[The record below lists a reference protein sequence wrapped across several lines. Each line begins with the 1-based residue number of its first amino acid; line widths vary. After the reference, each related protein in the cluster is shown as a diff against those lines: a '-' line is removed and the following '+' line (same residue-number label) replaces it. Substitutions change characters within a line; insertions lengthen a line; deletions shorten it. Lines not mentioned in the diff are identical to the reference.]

1 MLFFKD
7 GKFDLLI
14 QGGWQRLFPQA
25 ILESLR
31 VGAIGIHGSCDIIP
45 KGRGRS
51 PINWSLIE
59 GQTRFI
65 FHYFL
70 IKPGIDDGD
79 IFYYESVDINEW
91 DTCRTLYYKNSIV
104 TKRVMLEWI
113 PKLAIGSYELR
124 KQKGEP
130 TYYPKRSA
138 DDGLID
144 WNKNVF
150 DIYNFVRALTRPYPG
165 AFTFLDGIRI
175 NLWNV
180 QPFDT
185 RLTYYG
191 QDVGEIV
198 EVFKTGDF
206 VVNCNGGLLL
216 VTDFETAGKIE
227 KGFKLT
233 SI

>member
-1 MLFFKD
+1 
-7 GKFDLLI
+7 
-14 QGGWQRLFPQA
+14 
-25 ILESLR
+25 
-31 VGAIGIHGSCDIIP
+31 
-45 KGRGRS
+45 
-51 PINWSLIE
+51 
-59 GQTRFI
+59 
-65 FHYFL
+65 
-70 IKPGIDDGD
+70 
-79 IFYYESVDINEW
+79 
-91 DTCRTLYYKNSIV
+91 
-104 TKRVMLEWI
+104 
-113 PKLAIGSYELR
+113 
-124 KQKGEP
+124 
-130 TYYPKRSA
+130 
-138 DDGLID
+138 
-144 WNKNVF
+144 
-150 DIYNFVRALTRPYPG
+150 
-165 AFTFLDGIRI
+165 LDGIRI